1 MEITVRAL
9 NELRPYEHNPKT
21 HPKSQVDNI
30 ARSIQ
35 DFGFRQPL
43 VIDGDAAQRGCGC
56 SGQIFAAELGIQR
69 NHPASGYCH
78 PEWGRSGERTM
89 DSDTGPAARTDHAAG
104 RAIRTYPGVQTK
116 AGTDITEEQV
126 RSAWGRKLNI

>member
-43 VIDGDAAQRGCGC
+43 VIDGDGNAMDAGTLYRM
-56 SGQIFAAELGIQR
+56 
-69 NHPASGYCH
+69 
-78 PEWGRSGERTM
+78 PEKMTF
-89 DSDTGPAARTDHAAG
+89 TAAG
-104 RAIRTYPGVQTK
+104 SGIPLAQFGEPEGTTSTARA
-116 AGTDITEEQV
+116 EV
-126 RSAWGRKLNI
+126 RIEAYVVPENLTVPTISPPPI

>member
-43 VIDGDAAQRGCGC
+43 VIDGDGNIVCGHGRYLAAAQLGRCC
-56 SGQIFAAELGIQR
+56 RMMELSPRFCDVIIKR
-69 NHPASGYCH
+69 W
-78 PEWGRSGERTM
+78 EEM
-89 DSDTGPAARTDHAAG
+89 TGDQ
-104 RAIRTYPGVQTK
+104 AIR
-116 AGTDITEEQV
+116 IE
-126 RSAWGRKLNI
+126 

>member
-43 VIDGDAAQRGCGC
+43 VIDGDGNIVCGHGRYLAAAQLGMT
-56 SGQIFAAELGIQR
+56 ELPCVMADDLTPAQSELIESWTTRLQR
-69 NHPASGYCH
+69 ALGAMRLWSLSS
-78 PEWGRSGERTM
+78 RR
-89 DSDTGPAARTDHAAG
+89 
-104 RAIRTYPGVQTK
+104 
-116 AGTDITEEQV
+116 
-126 RSAWGRKLNI
+126 

>member
-30 ARSIQ
+30 AQSIQ

-43 VIDGDAAQRGCGC
+43 VIDGDGNIVCG
-56 SGQIFAAELGIQR
+56 
-69 NHPASGYCH
+69 H
-78 PEWGRSGERTM
+78 GR
-89 DSDTGPAARTDHAAG
+89 
-104 RAIRTYPGVQTK
+104 
-116 AGTDITEEQV
+116 
-126 RSAWGRKLNI
+126 

>member
-9 NELRPYEHNPKT
+9 NELRPYAHNPKT

-43 VIDGDAAQRGCGC
+43 VIDGDGNIVCGHGRYLAAAQLGMTELPCVMADNLTPA
-56 SGQIFAAELGIQR
+56 QIRAYRILDNKIAESPWSYEALELELPQIDL
-69 NHPASGYCH
+69 SGYDLR
-78 PEWGRSGERTM
+78 W
-89 DSDTGPAARTDHAAG
+89 HANLEL
-104 RAIRTYPGVQTK
+104 PQTL
-116 AGTDITEEQV
+116 EEASV
-126 RSAWGRKLNI
+126 P